1 MLIAIPSESPGGLDA
16 AVSPHFGHCQV
27 FTLVQ
32 VENGRIGETTLL
44 ENQAH
49 EGGACMA
56 PVMMLKENEVEAL
69 IAGGM
74 GQRPLAGF
82 QQVGITVYHN
92 EEAATVREAVQRVIE
107 GKARV
112 FGEAQTCGGG
122 GGGCGSHHHHHE
134 PVEREPIEG
143 KADIRDGRVVTF
155 HYSLRE
161 KDGELLDASERSG
174 PMRYLHGHENIVPG
188 LEKALAGLVA
198 GDHRV
203 VELSS
208 SEAYGDRDDSRV
220 MEVPLTRLPPN
231 PQVGAVLQGRHPDG
245 QVVGLVVVEVGETTA
260 RLDGNHPLAG
270 KHLVFDVTVV
280 SVESATEE
288 ELAHGHVH

>member
-1 MLIAIPSESPGGLDA
+1 MLIAIPSEAPGGLDA
-16 AVSPHFGHCQV
+16 AVSPHFGHCPF
-27 FTLVQ
+27 FTLVR
-32 VENGRIGETTLL
+32 VEDGRIGQTTLL

-49 EGGACMA
+49 QGGACMA
-56 PVMMLKENEVEAL
+56 PVMMLKEKEVEAL
-69 IAGGM
+69 VAGGM

-82 QQVGITVYHN
+82 QQVGITVYRN
-92 EEAATVREAVQRVIE
+92 EEAATVREAVQRVVE

-112 FGEAQTCGGG
+112 FEAAQSCEGGG
-122 GGGCGSHHHHHE
+122 GHCGGHHHHE

-161 KDGELLDASERSG
+161 KEGALLDASESSG
-174 PMRYLHGHENIVPG
+174 PLRYLHGHGNIVPG
-188 LEKALAGLVA
+188 LEKALAGLEA

-203 VELSS
+203 VDLAS
-208 SEAYGDRDDSRV
+208 SEAYGDRDESRV
-220 MEVPLTRLPPN
+220 LEVPLDRLPPN
-231 PQVGAVLQGRHPDG
+231 PQVGAVLQGRQPDG
-245 QVVGLVVVEVGETTA
+245 QIVGLMVVEVGETSA

-270 KHLVFDVTVV
+270 KDLVFDVTIV
-280 SVESATEE
+280 SVEAATEE